1 MNKNKPTSLQ
11 VCVSLF
17 VGGVLGRFMVRHLSG
32 FSFTTLPWE
41 RISRGRS
48 SEAAKKYPNDLKS
61 I

>member
-11 VCVSLF
+11 VCVSF
-17 VGGVLGRFMVRHLSG
+17 FAGGILGRFMVRHLSG

-41 RISRGRS
+41 RISRGQS
-48 SEAAKKYPNDLKS
+48 SEVAKNYPNDHKS